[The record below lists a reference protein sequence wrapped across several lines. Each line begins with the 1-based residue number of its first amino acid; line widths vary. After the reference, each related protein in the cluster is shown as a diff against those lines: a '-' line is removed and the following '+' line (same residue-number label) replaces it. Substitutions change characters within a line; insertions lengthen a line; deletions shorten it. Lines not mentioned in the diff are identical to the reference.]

1 MLFIYCLFVQV
12 RKISPV
18 FKLAPS
24 TIYLVKEFD
33 NVAVFP
39 HKSTGRFNR
48 SIIDPTAVYEVSG
61 EELMGS
67 DSGTPSAESPFGAYS
82 GPTTG

>member
-1 MLFIYCLFVQV
+1 MPQSSTINSHIYSAVHFFIQT

-18 FKLAPS
+18 FKLQPS

-39 HKSTGRFNR
+39 HELSGRFNR
-48 SIIDPTAVYEVSG
+48 SMIDP
-61 EELMGS
+61 
-67 DSGTPSAESPFGAYS
+67 
-82 GPTTG
+82 